1 MRDERG
7 NGRRRGGVALW
18 LLGAA
23 ALFWVAWNPVLAVS
37 SPGDALSEAGVPG
50 GTATQPAGA
59 TTSPDPRQVGPG
71 EQLHPGLRLERILTV
86 QDPRLEDDSPYH
98 VFWFEAHRGQII
110 SLSMRSDQVDPYLWL
125 FGPDGELVARDDDS
139 GPGPYDALVRAEAFQ
154 DGIYTVLANTALGW
168 QRGRYVLLLTLE
180 EPAHGRRVPPGGGSG
195 VEGGDAGGGPR
206 ERVPGPVAPI
216 GEQPGVRG
224 VAAGAAGTRPGPSAP
239 PVEGVLEPGVR
250 RSATVGNTDLIRFW
264 RVVLPEGQN
273 RFEVGIFNATGPLD
287 LVATPEIP
295 IDPGVGDFP
304 FKAMTGRENERL
316 EVSLEEGAPRRWL
329 VGVVN
334 WEPVSI
340 GYEIEL
346 TFDRPLPFH
355 PEYKPPLPQT
365 VAALSPLERAIR
377 ATVQIST
384 PEGSASGTLV
394 TPDGLILTN
403 YHVVGEC
410 RFIDELFGCE
420 GGLLRDEDGNLVELV
435 VGLPHEARG
444 AATQYFLAEVI
455 KALPQYDLALLQI
468 TEDLN
473 GIPVRGPIFPWIPLD
488 LSPDAVRLGDEV
500 MVIGYPAIAQTS
512 GRIPLSLT
520 RGVLSGFT
528 IHQGRRVLLQTDAA
542 IEAGHSGGALVRLP
556 QARLVGV
563 PSDTRL
569 DWETFEK
576 QNYARP
582 VTLLPE
588 DWLELLDRHGA
599 TLYGRRDPLGEPG
612 PRTGSPTDPAS
623 ELPAGGLADGGA
635 PSAVPSP

>member
-7 NGRRRGGVALW
+7 NGRCRGSAALW

-23 ALFWVAWNPVLAVS
+23 ALFWVAWNPVLTAA
-37 SPGDALSEAGVPG
+37 SPGGAPPEGGVEGGGAAL
-50 GTATQPAGA
+50 PAGA
-59 TTSPDPRQVGPG
+59 TASPDPRQVGPG
-71 EQLHPGLRLERILTV
+71 EQLHPDLPVERALTV
-86 QDPRLEDDSPYH
+86 HDPRLDDDSPYH
-98 VFWFEAHRGQII
+98 VFWFEARRGQII
-110 SLSMRSDQVDPYLWL
+110 SLTMRSDQVDPYLWL
-125 FGPDGELVARDDDS
+125 FGPDGQLVARDDDS
-139 GPGPYDALVRAEAFQ
+139 GPGPYDAQVRAEALQ
-154 DGIYTVLANTALGW
+154 DGLYRVLANTALGW
-168 QRGRYVLLLTLE
+168 QRGRYSLLLTLA
-180 EPAHGRRVPPGGGSG
+180 EPAPGRGALPGGGSG
-195 VEGGDAGGGPR
+195 AGGSDEGSRPQ
-206 ERVPGPVAPI
+206 ERAPGPVVPI
-216 GEQPGVRG
+216 REPPGARG
-224 VAAGAAGTRPGPSAP
+224 LAAGAAGTRPGPSIP
-239 PVEGVLEPGVR
+239 PVEGDLEPGVR

-287 LVATPEIP
+287 LVATPEAP
-295 IDPGVGDFP
+295 VDPGVGDFP

-316 EVSLEEGAPRRWL
+316 EVNLEEGAPRRWL

-346 TFDRPLPFH
+346 TFDRPLPFY

-365 VAALSPLERAIR
+365 VAALAPLERAIR

-444 AATQYFLAEVI
+444 VATQYFLAEVI

-488 LSPDAVRLGDEV
+488 LSPGAVRLGDEV
-500 MVIGYPAIAQTS
+500 MVIGYPAIAQTA

-542 IEAGHSGGALVRLP
+542 IEAGHSGGALIRLP
-556 QARLVGV
+556 EARLVGI

-569 DWETFEK
+569 DWETLEK

-588 DWLELLDRHGA
+588 DWLELLEQHGA
-599 TLYGRRDPLGEPG
+599 TLYGRREPPGEPG
-612 PRTGSPTDPAS
+612 SRPSFQRGPATALPT
-623 ELPAGGLADGGA
+623 GGLPDGGSS
-635 PSAVPSP
+635 PAVPSP